1 LLFAPTI
8 VSPSREVF
16 VWKRIV
22 ALDRLLRSEQTCS
35 PTLLSGAALLLPVAG
50 AVGSVGLMLRAGGH
64 RTNSRIL
71 LAIFAIWVLSP
82 FVALVLANLIS
93 RRWSVLTRTAL
104 HVVMLILTVGS
115 LAIYGNMVSTPPGSK
130 LAVPFLVVP
139 LGSWLLITIVIPMA
153 AILGSPQK
161 MIYQRVAVSV

>member
-1 LLFAPTI
+1 
-8 VSPSREVF
+8 
-16 VWKRIV
+16 
-22 ALDRLLRSEQTCS
+22 
-35 PTLLSGAALLLPVAG
+35 
-50 AVGSVGLMLRAGGH
+50 
-64 RTNSRIL
+64 
-71 LAIFAIWVLSP
+71 
-82 FVALVLANLIS
+82 
-93 RRWSVLTRTAL
+93 
-104 HVVMLILTVGS
+104 VGS